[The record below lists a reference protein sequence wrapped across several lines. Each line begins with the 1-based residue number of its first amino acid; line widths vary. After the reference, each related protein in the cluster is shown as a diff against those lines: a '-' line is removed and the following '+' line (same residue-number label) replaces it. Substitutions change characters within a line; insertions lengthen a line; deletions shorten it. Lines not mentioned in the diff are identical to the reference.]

1 MWMRNAVVRLRGL
14 DFRPV
19 AVSQAAAGWLS
30 RSERGWLAAA
40 AVALRLGRQ
49 AASVA
54 RSLAHEKSSALC

>member
-1 MWMRNAVVRLRGL
+1 MIGLSLSARLLLNAK
-14 DFRPV
+14 
-19 AVSQAAAGWLS
+19 WLS